1 MATCIA
7 ARLDSTSHE
16 RALMSVLKR
25 GSEESMR
32 KVQRSLLALALLA
45 PFVLAAPPAAAQ
57 SWPQR
62 TGKFL
67 LPLGPGSGVDIGARL
82 LADRLAA
89 RWGQP
94 VVVENRPGG
103 DAVVAISAFVNANDD
118 HVLLMTPTSSFTAH
132 PYLHDNLPYKPA
144 DLLPIARVSNTLIT
158 IGVPAPL
165 EVSSLEQLISLARA
179 TRQAQLGGCHRRARF
194 LVHRILAAPRPEYDQ
209 GALPQPGRGRQRSRR
224 GARADVHGGA
234 GNRAAAAAGGK
245 GQAARGR
252 QRRAGS
258 RRPPRTDREG
268 GRLRRTDLRWPGRL
282 VRADRHAQGAA
293 RADRGGYSRG
303 RCRRSGDRRA
313 AYRDRANPQHRRAG
327 GIRSGNPGA
336 TRQGRRDCQGP
347 RRQADAVTLRRA

>member
-1 MATCIA
+1 
-7 ARLDSTSHE
+7 
-16 RALMSVLKR
+16 MSVLKR

-62 TGKFL
+62 TVKFL

-132 PYLHDNLPYKPA
+132 PYLHDNLPYKPT

-165 EVSSLEQLISLARA
+165 EVASLEQLVALARA
-179 TRQAQLGGCHRRARF
+179 QPGKLNWAGVTGALDFLFAGFLQRQGLNMTKVPYRNPVEAASDLAEGRVHMYMSALAIVRPRLQAGKVKLLAVTNTVRAP
-194 LVHRILAAPRPEYDQ
+194 AAPDVPTVKEAGYGELTFDGLVGLFGPTGMPNELRERIAADI
-209 GALPQPGRGRQRSRR
+209 
-224 GARADVHGGA
+224 RAVVAADPVIGERLTATGHILNIGGPA
-234 GNRAAAAAGGK
+234 EF
-245 GQAARGR
+245 GQATQQQRDKVAAIAR
-252 QRRAGS
+252 
-258 RRPPRTDREG
+258 
-268 GRLRRTDLRWPGRL
+268 DLGVKPT
-282 VRADRHAQGAA
+282 Q
-293 RADRGGYSRG
+293 
-303 RCRRSGDRRA
+303 
-313 AYRDRANPQHRRAG
+313 
-327 GIRSGNPGA
+327 
-336 TRQGRRDCQGP
+336 
-347 RRQADAVTLRRA
+347 